1 MEKENILSELRKNI
15 QEDKFIKIVFS
26 DRQNGEFNKIIIKS
40 LSLKNGKNIQI
51 ESFKDNK
58 AFHKNIELDHFQEI
72 EDILKGYMENFKQ
85 ILLQI
90 ENLDISFIK
99 KKESFTK
106 KINKNNLIKNY
117 IEHNKKKQYILNEG
131 DKIDFLIELGLM
143 STEGKILKSSY
154 NKFRQINKYLE
165 FIDDVIEELKSKKLI
180 DNHINVLDFGCG
192 KSYLTFALYY
202 YLKHYRKDL
211 SFSIVGLDLKKDV
224 IEFCNK
230 LAQKLNY
237 ENLEFLNGN
246 IKDYDRAK
254 EVDLVFS
261 LHACNNATDYSLEK
275 ALSLNAKAILAVPC
289 CHHEF
294 FEKIQK
300 NKNSEFYNTLKI
312 MVDNGVVLDKFA
324 TLATDSFRSS
334 EFYNTLKI
342 MVDNGVVLDKFAT
355 LATDSFRSLALEL
368 CGYKTKMIEF
378 IDMEHTPKNIL
389 IKAIKSKPSN
399 LKEKLKEYN
408 KLKEFLGI
416 QPLLE
421 ELTKK
426 YFLIDTNTE
435 IPYN

>member
-1 MEKENILSELRKNI
+1 MEKENILFELKKNI
-15 QEDKFIKIVFS
+15 QEDKLIKIVFS
-26 DRQNGEFNKIIIKS
+26 DRKSGDFNKVIIKPII
-40 LSLKNGKNIQI
+40 LKSARNIQI

-58 AFHKNIELDHFQEI
+58 AFHKNIDLNNLQEL
-72 EDILKGYMENFKQ
+72 EDNLKEYIDNFKQ

-90 ENLDISFIK
+90 EGSDISFIR
-99 KKESFTK
+99 KKENFSRK
-106 KINKNNLIKNY
+106 EKESNLIKTSN
-117 IEHNKKKQYILNEG
+117 EHNKKKQYILNEG

-143 STEGKILKSSY
+143 SVEGKILKSSF
-154 NKFRQINKYLE
+154 NKFKQINKYLE
-165 FIDDVIEELKSKKLI
+165 FIDDVIEELKAKKLI
-180 DNHINVLDFGCG
+180 TNHINVLDFGCG

-202 YLKHYRKDL
+202 YLKNYRKDL
-211 SFSIVGLDLKKDV
+211 TFSIVGLDLKKDV

-230 LAQKLNY
+230 LAKKLNY

-246 IKDYDRAK
+246 IKDYDKSK

-275 ALSLNAKAILAVPC
+275 ALSLDAKAILAVPC

-300 NKNSEFYNTLKI
+300 NKNSEFYDTLKI
-312 MVDNGVVLDKFA
+312 MA
-324 TLATDSFRSS
+324 
-334 EFYNTLKI
+334 
-342 MVDNGVVLDKFAT
+342 DNGVVLDKFAT
-355 LATDSFRSLALEL
+355 LATDSFRSLSLEL

-389 IKAIKSKPSN
+389 IKAIKSKSSN
-399 LKEKLKEYN
+399 LKEKLTEYN

-416 QPLLE
+416 KPLLE
-421 ELTKK
+421 DLIKK
-426 YFLIDTNTE
+426 YFSIDTNTE

>member
-1 MEKENILSELRKNI
+1 MEKENILFELIKNI
-15 QEDKFIKIVFS
+15 QEDKLIKVVFS
-26 DRQNGEFNKIIIKS
+26 DRKSGDFNKVIIKPII
-40 LSLKNGKNIQI
+40 LKSTRSIQI

-58 AFHKNIELDHFQEI
+58 AFHKNIDLNNLQEL
-72 EDILKGYMENFKQ
+72 EDSLKEYIDNFKQ

-90 ENLDISFIK
+90 EGSDISFIR
-99 KKESFTK
+99 KKESFSRK
-106 KINKNNLIKNY
+106 EKESNLIKTSN
-117 IEHNKKKQYILNEG
+117 EHNKKKQYILNEG

-143 STEGKILKSSY
+143 SVEGKILKSSF
-154 NKFRQINKYLE
+154 NKFKQINKYLE
-165 FIDDVIEELKSKKLI
+165 FIDDVIEELKAKKLI
-180 DNHINVLDFGCG
+180 TNHINVLDFGCG

-202 YLKHYRKDL
+202 YLKNYRKDL
-211 SFSIVGLDLKKDV
+211 TFSIVGLDLKKDV

-230 LAQKLNY
+230 LAKKLNY

-246 IKDYDRAK
+246 IKDYNKSK

-275 ALSLNAKAILAVPC
+275 ALSLDAKAILAVPC

-312 MVDNGVVLDKFA
+312 MA
-324 TLATDSFRSS
+324 
-334 EFYNTLKI
+334 
-342 MVDNGVVLDKFAT
+342 DNGVVLDKFAT
-355 LATDSFRSLALEL
+355 LATDSFRSLSLEL

-389 IKAIKSKPSN
+389 IKAIKSKSSN
-399 LKEKLKEYN
+399 LKEKLVEYN

-416 QPLLE
+416 KPLLE
-421 ELTKK
+421 DLIKK
-426 YFLIDTNTE
+426 YFSIDTNTE

>member
-1 MEKENILSELRKNI
+1 MEKENVLFELIKNI
-15 QEDKFIKIVFS
+15 QEDKLIKIVFS
-26 DRQNGEFNKIIIKS
+26 DRKSGDFNKVIIKPII
-40 LSLKNGKNIQI
+40 LKSTKNIQI

-58 AFHKNIELDHFQEI
+58 AFHKNIDLNNLQELENN
-72 EDILKGYMENFKQ
+72 LKEYIDNFKQ

-90 ENLDISFIK
+90 EGSDISFIR
-99 KKESFTK
+99 KKENFSRK
-106 KINKNNLIKNY
+106 EKESNLIKTSN
-117 IEHNKKKQYILNEG
+117 EHNKKKQYILNEG

-143 STEGKILKSSY
+143 SVEGKILKSSF
-154 NKFRQINKYLE
+154 NKFKQINKYLE
-165 FIDDVIEELKSKKLI
+165 FIDDVIEELKAKKLI
-180 DNHINVLDFGCG
+180 TNHINVLDFGCG

-202 YLKHYRKDL
+202 YLKNYRKDL
-211 SFSIVGLDLKKDV
+211 TFSIVGLDLKKDV

-230 LAQKLNY
+230 LAKKLNY

-246 IKDYDRAK
+246 IKDYDKSK

-275 ALSLNAKAILAVPC
+275 ALSLDAKAILAVPC

-312 MVDNGVVLDKFA
+312 MA
-324 TLATDSFRSS
+324 
-334 EFYNTLKI
+334 
-342 MVDNGVVLDKFAT
+342 DNGVVLDKFAT
-355 LATDSFRSLALEL
+355 LATDSFRSLSLEL

-389 IKAIKSKPSN
+389 IKAIKSKSSN
-399 LKEKLKEYN
+399 LKEKLTEYN

-416 QPLLE
+416 KPLLE
-421 ELTKK
+421 DLIKK

>member
-1 MEKENILSELRKNI
+1 MEKENILFELIKNI
-15 QEDKFIKIVFS
+15 QEDKLIKIVFS
-26 DRQNGEFNKIIIKS
+26 DRQSGDFNKVIIKPII
-40 LSLKNGKNIQI
+40 LKSAKNIQI

-58 AFHKNIELDHFQEI
+58 AFHKNIDLNNLQEL
-72 EDILKGYMENFKQ
+72 EDNLKEYIDNFKQ

-90 ENLDISFIK
+90 EGSDISFIR
-99 KKESFTK
+99 KKENFSRK
-106 KINKNNLIKNY
+106 EKESNLIKTSN
-117 IEHNKKKQYILNEG
+117 EHNKKKQYILNEG

-143 STEGKILKSSY
+143 SVEGKILKSSF
-154 NKFRQINKYLE
+154 NKFKQINKYLE
-165 FIDDVIEELKSKKLI
+165 FIDDVIEELKAKKLI
-180 DNHINVLDFGCG
+180 TNHINVLDFGCG

-202 YLKHYRKDL
+202 YLKNYRKDL
-211 SFSIVGLDLKKDV
+211 TFSIVGLDLKKDV

-230 LAQKLNY
+230 LAKKLNY

-246 IKDYDRAK
+246 IKDYDKSK
-254 EVDLVFS
+254 EVDLVSS

-275 ALSLNAKAILAVPC
+275 ALSLDAKAILAVPC

-312 MVDNGVVLDKFA
+312 MADNGVVLDKFA
-324 TLATDSFRSS
+324 TLT
-334 EFYNTLKI
+334 
-342 MVDNGVVLDKFAT
+342 
-355 LATDSFRSLALEL
+355 TDSFRSLSLEL

-389 IKAIKSKPSN
+389 IKAIKSKSSN
-399 LKEKLKEYN
+399 LKEKLVEYN

-416 QPLLE
+416 KPLLE
-421 ELTKK
+421 DLIKK

>member
-1 MEKENILSELRKNI
+1 MEKENILFELIKNI
-15 QEDKFIKIVFS
+15 QEDKLIKIVFS
-26 DRQNGEFNKIIIKS
+26 DRKSGDFNKVIIKPII
-40 LSLKNGKNIQI
+40 LKSARNIQI

-58 AFHKNIELDHFQEI
+58 AFHKNIDLNNLQEL
-72 EDILKGYMENFKQ
+72 EDNLKEYIDNFKQ

-90 ENLDISFIK
+90 EDSDISFIR
-99 KKESFTK
+99 KKENFSRK
-106 KINKNNLIKNY
+106 EKESNLIKTSN
-117 IEHNKKKQYILNEG
+117 EHNKKKQYILNEG

-143 STEGKILKSSY
+143 SVEGKILKSSF
-154 NKFRQINKYLE
+154 NKFKQINKYLE
-165 FIDDVIEELKSKKLI
+165 FIDDVIEELKAKKLI
-180 DNHINVLDFGCG
+180 TNHINVLDFGCG

-202 YLKHYRKDL
+202 YLKNYRKDL
-211 SFSIVGLDLKKDV
+211 TFSIVGLDLKKDV

-230 LAQKLNY
+230 LAKKLNY

-246 IKDYDRAK
+246 IKDYNKSK

-275 ALSLNAKAILAVPC
+275 ALSLDAKAILAVPC

-312 MVDNGVVLDKFA
+312 MA
-324 TLATDSFRSS
+324 
-334 EFYNTLKI
+334 
-342 MVDNGVVLDKFAT
+342 DNGVVLDKFAT
-355 LATDSFRSLALEL
+355 LATDSFRSLSLEL

-389 IKAIKSKPSN
+389 IKAIKSKSSN
-399 LKEKLKEYN
+399 LKEKLTEYN

-416 QPLLE
+416 KPLLE
-421 ELTKK
+421 DLIKK
-426 YFLIDTNTE
+426 YFSIDTNTE

>member
-1 MEKENILSELRKNI
+1 MEKENVLFELKKNI
-15 QEDKFIKIVFS
+15 QEDKLIKIVFS
-26 DRQNGEFNKIIIKS
+26 DRQSGDFNKVIIKPII
-40 LSLKNGKNIQI
+40 LKSTKNIQI

-58 AFHKNIELDHFQEI
+58 AFHKNIDLNNLQEL
-72 EDILKGYMENFKQ
+72 EDNLKEYIDNFKQ

-90 ENLDISFIK
+90 EGLDISFIR
-99 KKESFTK
+99 KKENFSRK
-106 KINKNNLIKNY
+106 EKESNLIKTSN
-117 IEHNKKKQYILNEG
+117 EHNKKKQYILNEG

-143 STEGKILKSSY
+143 SVKGKILKSSF
-154 NKFRQINKYLE
+154 NKFKQINKYLE
-165 FIDDVIEELKSKKLI
+165 FIDDVIEELKAKKLI
-180 DNHINVLDFGCG
+180 TNHINVLDFGCG

-202 YLKHYRKDL
+202 YLKNYRKDL
-211 SFSIVGLDLKKDV
+211 TFSIVGLDLKKDV

-230 LAQKLNY
+230 LAKKLNY

-246 IKDYDRAK
+246 IKDYDKSK

-275 ALSLNAKAILAVPC
+275 ALSLDAKAILAVPC

-312 MVDNGVVLDKFA
+312 MA
-324 TLATDSFRSS
+324 
-334 EFYNTLKI
+334 
-342 MVDNGVVLDKFAT
+342 DNGVVLDKFAT
-355 LATDSFRSLALEL
+355 LATDSFRSLSLEL

-389 IKAIKSKPSN
+389 IKAIKSKSSN
-399 LKEKLKEYN
+399 LKEKLTEYN

-416 QPLLE
+416 KPLLE
-421 ELTKK
+421 DLIKK
-426 YFLIDTNTE
+426 YFSIDTNTE

>member
-1 MEKENILSELRKNI
+1 MEKENILFELIENI
-15 QEDKFIKIVFS
+15 KDDKFIKIVFS
-26 DRQNGEFNKIIIKS
+26 DKQNGDFNKIIIKP
-40 LSLKNGKNIQI
+40 LFLKSEKNIQI
-51 ESFKDNK
+51 ESFKENK
-58 AFHKNIELDHFQEI
+58 AFHKNIGLNNIQEI
-72 EDILKGYMENFKQ
+72 EAILKEYIENFKQ

-99 KKESFTK
+99 KKETFVK
-106 KINKNNLIKNY
+106 RENKNNLIKNSN
-117 IEHNKKKQYILNEG
+117 EHNKKKQYILNEG

-143 STEGKILKSSY
+143 SVEGKILKSSY
-154 NKFRQINKYLE
+154 NKFKQINKYLE
-165 FIDDVIEELKSKKLI
+165 FIDDTIEELKTKKLI
-180 DNHINVLDFGCG
+180 DKHINILDFGCG

-202 YLKHYRKDL
+202 YLK
-211 SFSIVGLDLKKDV
+211 KDV
-224 IEFCNK
+224 IVFCNK

-237 ENLEFLNGN
+237 NNLKFLNGN

-300 NKNSEFYNTLKI
+300 NKNSNFYNTLKI
-312 MVDNGVVLDKFA
+312 MA
-324 TLATDSFRSS
+324 
-334 EFYNTLKI
+334 
-342 MVDNGVVLDKFAT
+342 DNGVVLDKFAT
-355 LATDSFRSLALEL
+355 LATDSFRSLTLEL

-378 IDMEHTPKNIL
+378 IDTEHTPKNIL
-389 IKAIKSKPSN
+389 IKAIKSKSSN

-408 KLKEFLGI
+408 RLKEFLGI

-421 ELTKK
+421 DLTKK

>member
-1 MEKENILSELRKNI
+1 MEKENILFELKKNI
-15 QEDKFIKIVFS
+15 QEDKLIKIVFS
-26 DRQNGEFNKIIIKS
+26 DRKSGDFNKVIIKPII
-40 LSLKNGKNIQI
+40 LKSAKNIQI
-51 ESFKDNK
+51 ESFRDNK
-58 AFHKNIELDHFQEI
+58 AFHKNIDLNNLQELEYN
-72 EDILKGYMENFKQ
+72 LKEYIDNFKQ

-90 ENLDISFIK
+90 EGSDISFIR
-99 KKESFTK
+99 KKENFSRKEK
-106 KINKNNLIKNY
+106 KSNLIKTSN
-117 IEHNKKKQYILNEG
+117 EHNKKKQYILNEG

-143 STEGKILKSSY
+143 SIEGKILKSSY
-154 NKFRQINKYLE
+154 NKFKQINKYLE
-165 FIDDVIEELKSKKLI
+165 FIDDVIEELKAKKLI
-180 DNHINVLDFGCG
+180 TNHINVLDFGCG

-202 YLKHYRKDL
+202 YLKNYRKDL
-211 SFSIVGLDLKKDV
+211 TFSIVGLDLKKDV

-230 LAQKLNY
+230 LAKKLNY

-246 IKDYDRAK
+246 IKDYDKSK

-275 ALSLNAKAILAVPC
+275 ALSLDAKAILAVPC

-312 MVDNGVVLDKFA
+312 MA
-324 TLATDSFRSS
+324 
-334 EFYNTLKI
+334 
-342 MVDNGVVLDKFAT
+342 DNGVVLDKFAT
-355 LATDSFRSLALEL
+355 LATDSFRSLSLEL

-389 IKAIKSKPSN
+389 IRAIKSKSSN
-399 LKEKLKEYN
+399 LKEKLVEYN

-416 QPLLE
+416 KPLLE
-421 ELTKK
+421 DLIKK
-426 YFLIDTNTE
+426 YFSIDTNTE

>member
-1 MEKENILSELRKNI
+1 MEKENVLFELKKNI
-15 QEDKFIKIVFS
+15 QEDKLIKIVFS
-26 DRQNGEFNKIIIKS
+26 DRQSGDFNKVIIKPII
-40 LSLKNGKNIQI
+40 LKSTKNIQI

-58 AFHKNIELDHFQEI
+58 AFHKNIDLNNLQEL
-72 EDILKGYMENFKQ
+72 EDNLKEYIDNFKQ

-90 ENLDISFIK
+90 EGSDISFIR
-99 KKESFTK
+99 KKENFSRK
-106 KINKNNLIKNY
+106 EKDSNLIKTSN
-117 IEHNKKKQYILNEG
+117 EHNKKKQYILNEG

-143 STEGKILKSSY
+143 SVEGKILKSSF
-154 NKFRQINKYLE
+154 NKFKQINKYLE
-165 FIDDVIEELKSKKLI
+165 FIDDVIEELKVKKLI
-180 DNHINVLDFGCG
+180 TNHINVLDFGCG

-202 YLKHYRKDL
+202 YLKNYRKDL
-211 SFSIVGLDLKKDV
+211 TFSIVGLDLKKDV

-230 LAQKLNY
+230 LAKKLNY

-246 IKDYDRAK
+246 IKDYDKSK

-275 ALSLNAKAILAVPC
+275 ALSLDAKAILAVPC

-312 MVDNGVVLDKFA
+312 MA
-324 TLATDSFRSS
+324 
-334 EFYNTLKI
+334 
-342 MVDNGVVLDKFAT
+342 DNGVVLDKFAT
-355 LATDSFRSLALEL
+355 LATDSFRSLSLEL

-389 IKAIKSKPSN
+389 IKAIKSKSSN
-399 LKEKLKEYN
+399 LKEKLVEYN

-416 QPLLE
+416 KPLLE
-421 ELTKK
+421 DLIKK

>member
-1 MEKENILSELRKNI
+1 MKKEDILSELIENI
-15 QEDKFIKIVFS
+15 KDNKLIKIVFS
-26 DRQNGEFNKIIIKS
+26 DRQDGDFNKIIMKS
-40 LSLKNGKNIQI
+40 LSLKSAKNIQI

-58 AFHKNIELDHFQEI
+58 AFHKNIELNNFQEI
-72 EDILKGYMENFKQ
+72 ENILKEYIENFKQ

-90 ENLDISFIK
+90 ESLDISFMK
-99 KKESFTK
+99 KKENFIK
-106 KINKNNLIKNY
+106 KENKNNLIKNSN
-117 IEHNKKKQYILNEG
+117 EHNKKKKYILNEG
-131 DKIDFLIELGLM
+131 EKIDFLIELDLM
-143 STEGKILKSSY
+143 SVEGKILKSSY
-154 NKFRQINKYLE
+154 NKFKQINKYLE
-165 FIDDVIEELKSKKLI
+165 FIDDVIVELKTKKLI
-180 DNHINVLDFGCG
+180 DNHINILDFGCG

-230 LAQKLNY
+230 LAQKLDY
-237 ENLEFLNGN
+237 KNLEFLNGN
-246 IKDYDRAK
+246 IKNYDRTK
-254 EVDLVFS
+254 KVDLVFS

-300 NKNSEFYNTLKI
+300 NKNSRFYNTLKI
-312 MVDNGVVLDKFA
+312 MADNGIVLDKFA
-324 TLATDSFRSS
+324 S
-334 EFYNTLKI
+334 
-342 MVDNGVVLDKFAT
+342 
-355 LATDSFRSLALEL
+355 LATDSFRSLTLEL
-368 CGYKTKMIEF
+368 CGYKTRMIEF

-389 IKAIKSKPSN
+389 IKAIKSKSSN

-408 KLKEFLGI
+408 RLKKFLGI

-421 ELTKK
+421 ELTRK

>member
-1 MEKENILSELRKNI
+1 MEKENVLFELKKNI
-15 QEDKFIKIVFS
+15 QEDKLIKIVFS
-26 DRQNGEFNKIIIKS
+26 DRKSGDFNKVIIKPII
-40 LSLKNGKNIQI
+40 LKSTKNIQI

-58 AFHKNIELDHFQEI
+58 AFHKNIDLNNLQELEN
-72 EDILKGYMENFKQ
+72 ILKEYIENFKQ

-90 ENLDISFIK
+90 EGADISFIR
-99 KKESFTK
+99 KKESFSRK
-106 KINKNNLIKNY
+106 EKESNLIKTSN
-117 IEHNKKKQYILNEG
+117 EHNKKKQYILNEG

-143 STEGKILKSSY
+143 SVEGKILKSSF
-154 NKFRQINKYLE
+154 NKFKQINKYLE
-165 FIDDVIEELKSKKLI
+165 FIDDVIEELKAKKLI
-180 DNHINVLDFGCG
+180 TNHINVLDFGCG

-202 YLKHYRKDL
+202 YLKNYRKDL
-211 SFSIVGLDLKKDV
+211 TFSIVGLDLKKDV

-230 LAQKLNY
+230 LAKKLNY

-246 IKDYDRAK
+246 IKDYDKSK

-275 ALSLNAKAILAVPC
+275 ALSLDAKAILAVPC

-300 NKNSEFYNTLKI
+300 NKNSEFHNTLKI
-312 MVDNGVVLDKFA
+312 MA
-324 TLATDSFRSS
+324 
-334 EFYNTLKI
+334 
-342 MVDNGVVLDKFAT
+342 DNGVVLDKFAT
-355 LATDSFRSLALEL
+355 LATDSFRSLSLEL
-368 CGYKTKMIEF
+368 CGYKTRMIEF

-389 IKAIKSKPSN
+389 IKAIKSKSSD
-399 LKEKLKEYN
+399 LKEKLVEYN

-416 QPLLE
+416 KPLLE
-421 ELTKK
+421 DLIKK

>member
-1 MEKENILSELRKNI
+1 MEKENILFELIKNI
-15 QEDKFIKIVFS
+15 QEDKLIKIVFS
-26 DRQNGEFNKIIIKS
+26 DRQSGDFNKVIIKPII
-40 LSLKNGKNIQI
+40 LKSTKNIQI

-58 AFHKNIELDHFQEI
+58 AFHKNIDLNNLQEL
-72 EDILKGYMENFKQ
+72 EDSLKEYIDNFKQ

-90 ENLDISFIK
+90 EGSDISFIR
-99 KKESFTK
+99 KKENFSRK
-106 KINKNNLIKNY
+106 EKESNLIKTSN
-117 IEHNKKKQYILNEG
+117 EHNKKKQYILNEG

-143 STEGKILKSSY
+143 SVEGKILKSSF
-154 NKFRQINKYLE
+154 NKFKQINKYLE
-165 FIDDVIEELKSKKLI
+165 FIDDVIEELKAKKLI
-180 DNHINVLDFGCG
+180 TNHINVLDFGCG

-202 YLKHYRKDL
+202 YLKNYRKDL
-211 SFSIVGLDLKKDV
+211 TFSIVGLDLKKDV

-230 LAQKLNY
+230 LAKKLNY

-246 IKDYDRAK
+246 IKDYDKSK

-275 ALSLNAKAILAVPC
+275 ALSLDAKAILAVPC

-312 MVDNGVVLDKFA
+312 MADNGV
-324 TLATDSFRSS
+324 
-334 EFYNTLKI
+334 I
-342 MVDNGVVLDKFAT
+342 LDKFAT
-355 LATDSFRSLALEL
+355 LATDSFRSLSLEL

-389 IKAIKSKPSN
+389 IKAIKSKSSN
-399 LKEKLKEYN
+399 LKEKLVEYN

-416 QPLLE
+416 KPLLE
-421 ELTKK
+421 DLIKK

>member
-1 MEKENILSELRKNI
+1 MEKDNILSELIENIKKN
-15 QEDKFIKIVFS
+15 KFIKIVFS
-26 DRQNGEFNKIIIKS
+26 DKQNGDFNKIIIKP
-40 LSLKNGKNIQI
+40 LLLKSGKNIQI
-51 ESFKDNK
+51 ESFKENK
-58 AFHKNIELDHFQEI
+58 AFHKNIELNNIQEI
-72 EDILKGYMENFKQ
+72 ENILKEY
-85 ILLQI
+85 I
-90 ENLDISFIK
+90 ENFIK
-99 KKESFTK
+99 KEK
-106 KINKNNLIKNY
+106 KNNLIKNSN
-117 IEHNKKKQYILNEG
+117 EHNKKKQYILNEG

-143 STEGKILKSSY
+143 SVECKILKSSY

-165 FIDDVIEELKSKKLI
+165 FIDDVIEELKDKKLI
-180 DNHINVLDFGCG
+180 NNHINVLDFGCG

-202 YLKHYRKDL
+202 YLKNYRKDL
-211 SFSIVGLDLKKDV
+211 TFSIVGLDLKKDV

-237 ENLEFLNGN
+237 NNLEFLNGN
-246 IKDYDRAK
+246 IKDYDKAK
-254 EVDLVFS
+254 KIDLVFS

-300 NKNSEFYNTLKI
+300 NKNSNFYNTLKV
-312 MVDNGVVLDKFA
+312 MADNGV
-324 TLATDSFRSS
+324 
-334 EFYNTLKI
+334 I
-342 MVDNGVVLDKFAT
+342 LDKFAT
-355 LATDSFRSLALEL
+355 LATDSFRSLTLEL

-378 IDMEHTPKNIL
+378 IDTEHTPKNIL
-389 IKAIKSKPSN
+389 IKAIKSKSSN

-408 KLKEFLGI
+408 RLKEFLGI

-421 ELTKK
+421 DLTKK

>member
-1 MEKENILSELRKNI
+1 MEKENVLFELKKNI
-15 QEDKFIKIVFS
+15 QEDKLIKIVFS
-26 DRQNGEFNKIIIKS
+26 DRQSGDFNKVIIKPII
-40 LSLKNGKNIQI
+40 LKSTKNIQI

-58 AFHKNIELDHFQEI
+58 AFHKNIDLNNLQELENN
-72 EDILKGYMENFKQ
+72 LKEYIDNFKQ

-90 ENLDISFIK
+90 EGSDISFIR
-99 KKESFTK
+99 KKENFSRK
-106 KINKNNLIKNY
+106 EKESNLIKTSN
-117 IEHNKKKQYILNEG
+117 EHNKKKQYILNEG

-143 STEGKILKSSY
+143 SVEGKILKSSF
-154 NKFRQINKYLE
+154 NKFKQINKYLE
-165 FIDDVIEELKSKKLI
+165 FIDDVIEELKVKKLI
-180 DNHINVLDFGCG
+180 TNHINVLDFGCG

-202 YLKHYRKDL
+202 YLKNYRKDL
-211 SFSIVGLDLKKDV
+211 TFSIVGLDLKKDV

-230 LAQKLNY
+230 LAKKLNY

-246 IKDYDRAK
+246 IKDYDKSK

-275 ALSLNAKAILAVPC
+275 ALSLDAKAILAVPC

-312 MVDNGVVLDKFA
+312 MA
-324 TLATDSFRSS
+324 
-334 EFYNTLKI
+334 
-342 MVDNGVVLDKFAT
+342 DNGVVLDKFAT
-355 LATDSFRSLALEL
+355 LATDSFRSLSLEL

-389 IKAIKSKPSN
+389 IKAIKSKSSN
-399 LKEKLKEYN
+399 LKEKLTEYN

-416 QPLLE
+416 KPLLE
-421 ELTKK
+421 DLIKK
-426 YFLIDTNTE
+426 YFSIDTNTE

>member
-1 MEKENILSELRKNI
+1 MEKENVLFELKKNI
-15 QEDKFIKIVFS
+15 QEDKLIKIVFS
-26 DRQNGEFNKIIIKS
+26 DRKSRDFNKVIIKPII
-40 LSLKNGKNIQI
+40 LKSAKNIQI

-58 AFHKNIELDHFQEI
+58 AFHKNIDLNNLQEL
-72 EDILKGYMENFKQ
+72 EDNLKEYIDNFKQ

-90 ENLDISFIK
+90 EGSDISFIR
-99 KKESFTK
+99 KKENFSRK
-106 KINKNNLIKNY
+106 EKDSNLIKTSND
-117 IEHNKKKQYILNEG
+117 HNKKKQYILNEG

-143 STEGKILKSSY
+143 SVEGKILKSSF
-154 NKFRQINKYLE
+154 NKFKQINKYLE
-165 FIDDVIEELKSKKLI
+165 FIDDVIEELKAKKLI
-180 DNHINVLDFGCG
+180 TNHINVLDFGCG

-202 YLKHYRKDL
+202 YLKNYRKDL
-211 SFSIVGLDLKKDV
+211 TFSIVGLDLKKDV

-230 LAQKLNY
+230 LAKKLNY

-246 IKDYDRAK
+246 IKDYDKSK

-275 ALSLNAKAILAVPC
+275 ALSLDAKAILAVPC

-312 MVDNGVVLDKFA
+312 MA
-324 TLATDSFRSS
+324 
-334 EFYNTLKI
+334 
-342 MVDNGVVLDKFAT
+342 DNGVVLDKFAT
-355 LATDSFRSLALEL
+355 LATDSFRSLSLEL

-389 IKAIKSKPSN
+389 IKAIKSKSSN
-399 LKEKLKEYN
+399 LKEKLTEYN

-416 QPLLE
+416 KPLLE
-421 ELTKK
+421 DLIKK
-426 YFLIDTNTE
+426 YFSIDTNTE

>member
-1 MEKENILSELRKNI
+1 MEKENVLFELKKNI
-15 QEDKFIKIVFS
+15 QEDKLIKIVFS
-26 DRQNGEFNKIIIKS
+26 DRQSEDFNKVIIKPII
-40 LSLKNGKNIQI
+40 LKSTRNIQI

-58 AFHKNIELDHFQEI
+58 AFHKNIDLNNLQEL
-72 EDILKGYMENFKQ
+72 EDGLKEYIDNFKQ

-90 ENLDISFIK
+90 EGSDISFIR
-99 KKESFTK
+99 KKENFSRK
-106 KINKNNLIKNY
+106 EKESNLIKTSN
-117 IEHNKKKQYILNEG
+117 EHNKKKQYILNEG

-143 STEGKILKSSY
+143 SVEGKILKSSY
-154 NKFRQINKYLE
+154 NKFKQINKYLE
-165 FIDDVIEELKSKKLI
+165 FIDDVIEELKAKKLI
-180 DNHINVLDFGCG
+180 TNHINVLDFGCG

-202 YLKHYRKDL
+202 YLKNYRKDL
-211 SFSIVGLDLKKDV
+211 TFSIVGLDLKKDV

-230 LAQKLNY
+230 LAKKLNY

-246 IKDYDRAK
+246 IKDYDKSK

-275 ALSLNAKAILAVPC
+275 ALSLDAKAILAVPC

-312 MVDNGVVLDKFA
+312 MA
-324 TLATDSFRSS
+324 
-334 EFYNTLKI
+334 
-342 MVDNGVVLDKFAT
+342 DNGVVLDKFAT
-355 LATDSFRSLALEL
+355 LATDSFRSLSLEL

-389 IKAIKSKPSN
+389 IKAIKSKSSN
-399 LKEKLKEYN
+399 LKEKLVEYN

-416 QPLLE
+416 KPLLE
-421 ELTKK
+421 DLIKK

>member
-1 MEKENILSELRKNI
+1 MEKENVLFELIKNI
-15 QEDKFIKIVFS
+15 QDDKLIKIVFS
-26 DRQNGEFNKIIIKS
+26 DRKSGDFNKVIIKPII
-40 LSLKNGKNIQI
+40 LKSAKNIQI

-58 AFHKNIELDHFQEI
+58 AFHKNIDLNNLQEL
-72 EDILKGYMENFKQ
+72 EDNLKEYIDNFKQ

-90 ENLDISFIK
+90 EGSDISFIR
-99 KKESFTK
+99 KKENFSRK
-106 KINKNNLIKNY
+106 EKESNLIKTSN
-117 IEHNKKKQYILNEG
+117 EHNKKKQYILNEG
-131 DKIDFLIELGLM
+131 DKIDFLIELGLI
-143 STEGKILKSSY
+143 SVEGKILKSSF
-154 NKFRQINKYLE
+154 NKFKQINKYLE
-165 FIDDVIEELKSKKLI
+165 FIDDVIEELKAKKLI
-180 DNHINVLDFGCG
+180 TNHINVLDFGCG

-202 YLKHYRKDL
+202 YLKNYRKDL
-211 SFSIVGLDLKKDV
+211 TFSIVGLDLKKDV

-230 LAQKLNY
+230 LAKKLNY

-246 IKDYDRAK
+246 IKDYDKSK

-275 ALSLNAKAILAVPC
+275 ALSLDAKAILAVPC

-312 MVDNGVVLDKFA
+312 MA
-324 TLATDSFRSS
+324 
-334 EFYNTLKI
+334 
-342 MVDNGVVLDKFAT
+342 DNGVVLDKFAT
-355 LATDSFRSLALEL
+355 LATDSFRSLSLEL

-389 IKAIKSKPSN
+389 IKAIKSKSSN
-399 LKEKLKEYN
+399 LKEKLTEYN

-416 QPLLE
+416 KPLLE
-421 ELTKK
+421 DLIKK
-426 YFLIDTNTE
+426 YFSIDTNTE

>member
-58 AFHKNIELDHFQEI
+58 AFHKNIELDNFQEI

-99 KKESFTK
+99 KKENFVK
-106 KINKNNLIKNY
+106 KENKNNLIKNY

-202 YLKHYRKDL
+202 YLKNYRKDL

-230 LAQKLNY
+230 LAQKLDY
-237 ENLEFLNGN
+237 KSLEFLNGN

-300 NKNSEFYNTLKI
+300 NKNSKNVFSGITTREELKI
-312 MVDNGVVLDKFA
+312 FYYENLTYDRNDDKKRESIVKKYTKADFQEMFRILFA
-324 TLATDSFRSS
+324 TETNETKDKIFSDIQYFYDSLERS
-334 EFYNTLKI
+334 KRI
-342 MVDNGVVLDKFAT
+342 
-355 LATDSFRSLALEL
+355 
-368 CGYKTKMIEF
+368 
-378 IDMEHTPKNIL
+378 
-389 IKAIKSKPSN
+389 
-399 LKEKLKEYN
+399 
-408 KLKEFLGI
+408 
-416 QPLLE
+416 
-421 ELTKK
+421 
-426 YFLIDTNTE
+426 
-435 IPYN
+435 

>member
-1 MEKENILSELRKNI
+1 MEKENVLFELKKNI
-15 QEDKFIKIVFS
+15 QEDKLIKIVFS
-26 DRQNGEFNKIIIKS
+26 DRQSGDFNKVIIKPII
-40 LSLKNGKNIQI
+40 LKSTKNIQI

-58 AFHKNIELDHFQEI
+58 TFHKNIDLNNLQEL
-72 EDILKGYMENFKQ
+72 EDNLKEYIDNFKQ

-90 ENLDISFIK
+90 EGLDISFIR
-99 KKESFTK
+99 KKENFSRK
-106 KINKNNLIKNY
+106 EKESNLIKTSN
-117 IEHNKKKQYILNEG
+117 EHNKKKQYILNEG
-131 DKIDFLIELGLM
+131 NKIDFLIELGLM
-143 STEGKILKSSY
+143 SVEGKILKSSF
-154 NKFRQINKYLE
+154 NKFKQINKYLE
-165 FIDDVIEELKSKKLI
+165 FIDDVIEELKAKKLI
-180 DNHINVLDFGCG
+180 TNHINVLDFGCG

-202 YLKHYRKDL
+202 YLKNYRKDL
-211 SFSIVGLDLKKDV
+211 TFSIVGLDLKKDV

-230 LAQKLNY
+230 LAKKLNY

-246 IKDYDRAK
+246 IKDYDKSK

-275 ALSLNAKAILAVPC
+275 ALSLDAKAILAVPC

-312 MVDNGVVLDKFA
+312 MADNGV
-324 TLATDSFRSS
+324 
-334 EFYNTLKI
+334 I
-342 MVDNGVVLDKFAT
+342 LDKFAT
-355 LATDSFRSLALEL
+355 LATDSFRSLSLEL

-389 IKAIKSKPSN
+389 IKAIKSKSSN
-399 LKEKLKEYN
+399 LKEKLVEYN

-416 QPLLE
+416 KPLLE
-421 ELTKK
+421 DLIKK

>member
-1 MEKENILSELRKNI
+1 MEKENILFELKKNI
-15 QEDKFIKIVFS
+15 QEDKLIKIVFS
-26 DRQNGEFNKIIIKS
+26 DRQSGDFNKVIIKPII
-40 LSLKNGKNIQI
+40 LKSTKNIQI

-58 AFHKNIELDHFQEI
+58 AFHKNIDLNNLQELEN
-72 EDILKGYMENFKQ
+72 ILKEYIENFKQ

-90 ENLDISFIK
+90 EGADISFIR
-99 KKESFTK
+99 KKENFSRK
-106 KINKNNLIKNY
+106 EKESNLIKTSN
-117 IEHNKKKQYILNEG
+117 EHNKKKQYILNEG

-143 STEGKILKSSY
+143 SVEGKILKSSF
-154 NKFRQINKYLE
+154 NKFKQINKYLE
-165 FIDDVIEELKSKKLI
+165 FIDDVIEELKAKKLI
-180 DNHINVLDFGCG
+180 TNHINVLDFGCG

-202 YLKHYRKDL
+202 YLKNYRKDL
-211 SFSIVGLDLKKDV
+211 TFSIVGLDLKKDV

-230 LAQKLNY
+230 LAKKLNY

-246 IKDYDRAK
+246 IKDYDKSK

-275 ALSLNAKAILAVPC
+275 ALSLDAKAILAVPC

-300 NKNSEFYNTLKI
+300 NKNSEFHNTLKI
-312 MVDNGVVLDKFA
+312 MA
-324 TLATDSFRSS
+324 
-334 EFYNTLKI
+334 
-342 MVDNGVVLDKFAT
+342 DNGVVLDKFAT
-355 LATDSFRSLALEL
+355 LATDSFRSLSLEL

-389 IKAIKSKPSN
+389 IKAIKSKSSN
-399 LKEKLKEYN
+399 LKEKLVEYN

-416 QPLLE
+416 NPLLE
-421 ELTKK
+421 DLIKK
-426 YFLIDTNTE
+426 YFFIDTNIE

>member
-1 MEKENILSELRKNI
+1 MEKENVLFELKKNI
-15 QEDKFIKIVFS
+15 QEDKLIKIVFS
-26 DRQNGEFNKIIIKS
+26 DRKSRDFNKVIIKPII
-40 LSLKNGKNIQI
+40 LKSAKNIQI

-58 AFHKNIELDHFQEI
+58 AFHKNIDLNNLQEL
-72 EDILKGYMENFKQ
+72 EDNLKEYIDNFKQ

-90 ENLDISFIK
+90 EGSDISFIR
-99 KKESFTK
+99 KKENFSRK
-106 KINKNNLIKNY
+106 EKESNLIKTSN
-117 IEHNKKKQYILNEG
+117 EHNKKKQYILNEG

-143 STEGKILKSSY
+143 SVEGKILKSSF
-154 NKFRQINKYLE
+154 NKFKQINKYLE
-165 FIDDVIEELKSKKLI
+165 FIDDVIEELKAKKLI
-180 DNHINVLDFGCG
+180 TNHINVLDFGCE

-202 YLKHYRKDL
+202 YLKNYREDL
-211 SFSIVGLDLKKDV
+211 TFSIVGLDLKKDV

-230 LAQKLNY
+230 LAKKLNY

-246 IKDYDRAK
+246 IKDYDKSK

-275 ALSLNAKAILAVPC
+275 ALSLDAKAILAVPC

-312 MVDNGVVLDKFA
+312 MA
-324 TLATDSFRSS
+324 
-334 EFYNTLKI
+334 
-342 MVDNGVVLDKFAT
+342 DNGVVLDKFAT
-355 LATDSFRSLALEL
+355 LATDSFRSLSLEL

-389 IKAIKSKPSN
+389 IKAIKSKSSN
-399 LKEKLKEYN
+399 LKEKLTEYN

-416 QPLLE
+416 KPLLE
-421 ELTKK
+421 DLIKK

>member
-1 MEKENILSELRKNI
+1 MEKENVLFELKKNI
-15 QEDKFIKIVFS
+15 QEDKLIKIVFS
-26 DRQNGEFNKIIIKS
+26 DRKSGDFNKVIIKPII
-40 LSLKNGKNIQI
+40 LKSAKNIQI

-58 AFHKNIELDHFQEI
+58 AFHKNIDLNNLQEL
-72 EDILKGYMENFKQ
+72 EDNLKEYIDNFKQ

-90 ENLDISFIK
+90 EGSDISFIR
-99 KKESFTK
+99 KKENFSRK
-106 KINKNNLIKNY
+106 EKESNLIKTSN
-117 IEHNKKKQYILNEG
+117 EHNKKKQYILNEG

-143 STEGKILKSSY
+143 SVEGKILKSSF
-154 NKFRQINKYLE
+154 NKFKQINKYLE
-165 FIDDVIEELKSKKLI
+165 FIDDVIEELKAKKLI
-180 DNHINVLDFGCG
+180 TNHINVLDFGCG

-202 YLKHYRKDL
+202 YLKNYRKDL
-211 SFSIVGLDLKKDV
+211 TFSIVGLDLKKDV

-230 LAQKLNY
+230 LAKKLNY

-246 IKDYDRAK
+246 IKDYDKSK

-275 ALSLNAKAILAVPC
+275 ALSLDAKAILAVPC

-312 MVDNGVVLDKFA
+312 MA
-324 TLATDSFRSS
+324 
-334 EFYNTLKI
+334 
-342 MVDNGVVLDKFAT
+342 DNGVVLDKFAT
-355 LATDSFRSLALEL
+355 LATDSFRSLSLEL
-368 CGYKTKMIEF
+368 CGYKTNMIEF

-389 IKAIKSKPSN
+389 IKAIKSKSSN
-399 LKEKLKEYN
+399 LKEKLTEYN

-416 QPLLE
+416 KPLLE
-421 ELTKK
+421 DLIKK
-426 YFLIDTNTE
+426 YFSIDTNTE

>member
-1 MEKENILSELRKNI
+1 MEKENVLFELKKNI
-15 QEDKFIKIVFS
+15 QEDKLIKIVFS
-26 DRQNGEFNKIIIKS
+26 DRKSGDFNKVIIKPII
-40 LSLKNGKNIQI
+40 LKSAKNIQI

-58 AFHKNIELDHFQEI
+58 AFHKNIDLNNLQEL
-72 EDILKGYMENFKQ
+72 EDNLKEYIDNFKQ

-90 ENLDISFIK
+90 ESSDISFIR
-99 KKESFTK
+99 KKESFSRK
-106 KINKNNLIKNY
+106 EKESNLIKTSN
-117 IEHNKKKQYILNEG
+117 EHNKKKQYILNEG

-143 STEGKILKSSY
+143 SVEGKILKSSY
-154 NKFRQINKYLE
+154 NKFKQINKYLE
-165 FIDDVIEELKSKKLI
+165 FIDDVIEELKAKKLI
-180 DNHINVLDFGCG
+180 TNHINVLDFGCG

-202 YLKHYRKDL
+202 YLKNYRKDL
-211 SFSIVGLDLKKDV
+211 TFSIVGLDLKKDV

-230 LAQKLNY
+230 LAKKLNY

-246 IKDYDRAK
+246 IKDYNKSK

-275 ALSLNAKAILAVPC
+275 ALSLDAKAILAVPC

-312 MVDNGVVLDKFA
+312 MA
-324 TLATDSFRSS
+324 
-334 EFYNTLKI
+334 
-342 MVDNGVVLDKFAT
+342 DNGVVLDKFAT
-355 LATDSFRSLALEL
+355 LATDSFRSLSLEL

-389 IKAIKSKPSN
+389 IKAIKSKSSN
-399 LKEKLKEYN
+399 LKEKLIEYN
-408 KLKEFLGI
+408 KLKEFLEI
-416 QPLLE
+416 KPLLE
-421 ELTKK
+421 DLIKK

>member
-1 MEKENILSELRKNI
+1 MEKENILFELIKNI
-15 QEDKFIKIVFS
+15 QEDKLIKIVFS
-26 DRQNGEFNKIIIKS
+26 DRQSGDFNKVIIKPII
-40 LSLKNGKNIQI
+40 LKSARNIQI

-58 AFHKNIELDHFQEI
+58 AFHKNIDLNNLQEL
-72 EDILKGYMENFKQ
+72 EDSLKEYIDNFKQ

-90 ENLDISFIK
+90 EGSDISFIR
-99 KKESFTK
+99 KKESFSRK
-106 KINKNNLIKNY
+106 EKESNLIKTSN
-117 IEHNKKKQYILNEG
+117 EHNKKKQYILNEG

-143 STEGKILKSSY
+143 SVEGKILKSSY
-154 NKFRQINKYLE
+154 NKFKQINKYLE
-165 FIDDVIEELKSKKLI
+165 FIDDVIEELKAKKLI
-180 DNHINVLDFGCG
+180 TNHINVLDFGCG

-202 YLKHYRKDL
+202 YLKNYREDL
-211 SFSIVGLDLKKDV
+211 TFSIVGLDLKKDV

-230 LAQKLNY
+230 LAKKLNY

-246 IKDYDRAK
+246 IKDYDKSK

-275 ALSLNAKAILAVPC
+275 ALSLDAKAILAVPC

-312 MVDNGVVLDKFA
+312 MA
-324 TLATDSFRSS
+324 
-334 EFYNTLKI
+334 
-342 MVDNGVVLDKFAT
+342 DNGVVLDKFAT
-355 LATDSFRSLALEL
+355 LATDSFRSLSLEL

-389 IKAIKSKPSN
+389 IRAIKSKSSN
-399 LKEKLKEYN
+399 LKEKLVEYN

-416 QPLLE
+416 KPLLE
-421 ELTKK
+421 DLIKK

>member
-1 MEKENILSELRKNI
+1 MEKENVLFELKKNI
-15 QEDKFIKIVFS
+15 QEDKLIKIVFS
-26 DRQNGEFNKIIIKS
+26 DRQSGDFNKVIIKPII
-40 LSLKNGKNIQI
+40 LKSTKNIQI

-58 AFHKNIELDHFQEI
+58 AFHKNIDLNNLQELEN
-72 EDILKGYMENFKQ
+72 ILKEYIDNFKQ

-90 ENLDISFIK
+90 EGSDISFIR
-99 KKESFTK
+99 KKESFSRK
-106 KINKNNLIKNY
+106 EKESNLIKSSN
-117 IEHNKKKQYILNEG
+117 EHNKKKQYILNEG

-143 STEGKILKSSY
+143 SVEGKILKSSF
-154 NKFRQINKYLE
+154 NKFKQINKYLE
-165 FIDDVIEELKSKKLI
+165 FIDDVIEELKAKKLI
-180 DNHINVLDFGCG
+180 TNHINVLDFGCG

-202 YLKHYRKDL
+202 YLKNYRKDL
-211 SFSIVGLDLKKDV
+211 TFSIVGLDLKKDV

-230 LAQKLNY
+230 LAKKLNY

-246 IKDYDRAK
+246 IKDYDKSK

-275 ALSLNAKAILAVPC
+275 ALSLDAKAILAVPC

-312 MVDNGVVLDKFA
+312 MA
-324 TLATDSFRSS
+324 
-334 EFYNTLKI
+334 
-342 MVDNGVVLDKFAT
+342 DNGVVLDKFAT
-355 LATDSFRSLALEL
+355 LATDSFRSLSLEL

-389 IKAIKSKPSN
+389 IKAIKSKSSN
-399 LKEKLKEYN
+399 LKEKLVEYN

-416 QPLLE
+416 KPLLE
-421 ELTKK
+421 DLIKK

>member
-1 MEKENILSELRKNI
+1 MEKENILFELIKNI
-15 QEDKFIKIVFS
+15 QEDKLIKIVFS
-26 DRQNGEFNKIIIKS
+26 DRKSGDFNKVIIKPII
-40 LSLKNGKNIQI
+40 LKSTKNIQI
-51 ESFKDNK
+51 ESFRDNK
-58 AFHKNIELDHFQEI
+58 AFHKNIDLNNLQELEYN
-72 EDILKGYMENFKQ
+72 LKEYIDNFKQ

-90 ENLDISFIK
+90 EGSDISFIR
-99 KKESFTK
+99 KKENFSRK
-106 KINKNNLIKNY
+106 EKDSNLIKTSN
-117 IEHNKKKQYILNEG
+117 EHNKKKQYILNEG

-143 STEGKILKSSY
+143 SVEGKILKSSF
-154 NKFRQINKYLE
+154 NKFKQINKYLE
-165 FIDDVIEELKSKKLI
+165 FIDDVIEELKAKKLI
-180 DNHINVLDFGCG
+180 TNHINVLDFGCG

-202 YLKHYRKDL
+202 YLKNYRKDL
-211 SFSIVGLDLKKDV
+211 TFSIVGLDLKKDV

-230 LAQKLNY
+230 LAKKLNY

-246 IKDYDRAK
+246 IKDYDKSK

-275 ALSLNAKAILAVPC
+275 ALSLDAKAILAVPC

-312 MVDNGVVLDKFA
+312 MA
-324 TLATDSFRSS
+324 
-334 EFYNTLKI
+334 
-342 MVDNGVVLDKFAT
+342 DNGVVLDKFAT
-355 LATDSFRSLALEL
+355 LATDSFRSLSLEL

-389 IKAIKSKPSN
+389 IRAIKSKSSN
-399 LKEKLKEYN
+399 LKEKLVEYN

-416 QPLLE
+416 KPLLE
-421 ELTKK
+421 DLIKK

>member
-1 MEKENILSELRKNI
+1 MEKENVLFELKKNI
-15 QEDKFIKIVFS
+15 QEDKLIKIVFS
-26 DRQNGEFNKIIIKS
+26 DRQSGDFNKVIIKPII
-40 LSLKNGKNIQI
+40 LKSTKNIQI

-58 AFHKNIELDHFQEI
+58 AFHKNIDLNNLQEL
-72 EDILKGYMENFKQ
+72 EDNLKEYIDNFKQ

-90 ENLDISFIK
+90 EGSDISFIR
-99 KKESFTK
+99 KKENFSRK
-106 KINKNNLIKNY
+106 EKESNLIKTSN
-117 IEHNKKKQYILNEG
+117 EHNKKKQYILNEG

-143 STEGKILKSSY
+143 SVKGKILKSSF
-154 NKFRQINKYLE
+154 NKFKQINKYLE
-165 FIDDVIEELKSKKLI
+165 FIDDVIEELKAKKLI
-180 DNHINVLDFGCG
+180 TNHINVLDFGCG

-202 YLKHYRKDL
+202 YLKNYRKDL
-211 SFSIVGLDLKKDV
+211 TFSIVGLDLKKDV

-230 LAQKLNY
+230 LAKKLNY

-246 IKDYDRAK
+246 IKDYDKSK

-275 ALSLNAKAILAVPC
+275 ALSLDAKAILAVPC

-312 MVDNGVVLDKFA
+312 MA
-324 TLATDSFRSS
+324 
-334 EFYNTLKI
+334 
-342 MVDNGVVLDKFAT
+342 DNGVVLDKFAT
-355 LATDSFRSLALEL
+355 LATDSFRSLSLEL

-389 IKAIKSKPSN
+389 IKAIKSKSSN
-399 LKEKLKEYN
+399 LKEKLTEYN

-416 QPLLE
+416 KPLLE
-421 ELTKK
+421 DLIKK
-426 YFLIDTNTE
+426 YFSIDTNTE

>member
-1 MEKENILSELRKNI
+1 MLKEDILFELKKNV

-26 DRQNGEFNKIIIKS
+26 DRQNGEFNKIIMKPI
-40 LSLKNGKNIQI
+40 SLKTCKNIQI

-58 AFHKNIELDHFQEI
+58 AFHKNIKLNNFQEI
-72 EDILKGYMENFKQ
+72 ENVLKEYIENFKQ
-85 ILLQI
+85 ILLQV
-90 ENLDISFIK
+90 ENFDVSFIR
-99 KKESFTK
+99 KKESFIK
-106 KINKNNLIKNY
+106 RENKNNLIKNSN
-117 IEHNKKKQYILNEG
+117 EHNKKKEYILNEG

-143 STEGKILKSSY
+143 SVEGKILKSSY
-154 NKFRQINKYLE
+154 NKFKQINKYLE

-202 YLKHYRKDL
+202 YLKNYRKDL

-230 LAQKLNY
+230 LAEKLNY

-246 IKDYDRAK
+246 IKDYHRAK

-300 NKNSEFYNTLKI
+300 NKDSKFYDNLKI
-312 MVDNGVVLDKFA
+312 MADNGIVLDKFA
-324 TLATDSFRSS
+324 SLAT
-334 EFYNTLKI
+334 
-342 MVDNGVVLDKFAT
+342 G
-355 LATDSFRSLALEL
+355 
-368 CGYKTKMIEF
+368 
-378 IDMEHTPKNIL
+378 
-389 IKAIKSKPSN
+389 
-399 LKEKLKEYN
+399 
-408 KLKEFLGI
+408 
-416 QPLLE
+416 
-421 ELTKK
+421 
-426 YFLIDTNTE
+426 
-435 IPYN
+435 

>member
-1 MEKENILSELRKNI
+1 MEKENILFELIKNI
-15 QEDKFIKIVFS
+15 QEDKLIKIVFS
-26 DRQNGEFNKIIIKS
+26 DRQSGDFNKVIIKPII
-40 LSLKNGKNIQI
+40 LKSAKNIQI

-58 AFHKNIELDHFQEI
+58 AFHKNIDLNNLKEL
-72 EDILKGYMENFKQ
+72 EDNLKEYIDNFKQ

-90 ENLDISFIK
+90 EGSDISFIR
-99 KKESFTK
+99 KKESFSK
-106 KINKNNLIKNY
+106 KEKESNLIKTSN
-117 IEHNKKKQYILNEG
+117 EHNKKKQYILNEG

-143 STEGKILKSSY
+143 SVEGKILKSSF
-154 NKFRQINKYLE
+154 NKFKQINKYLE
-165 FIDDVIEELKSKKLI
+165 FIDDVIEELKAKKLI
-180 DNHINVLDFGCG
+180 TNHINVLDFGCG

-202 YLKHYRKDL
+202 YLKNYRKDL
-211 SFSIVGLDLKKDV
+211 TFSIVGLDLKKDV

-230 LAQKLNY
+230 LAKKLNY

-246 IKDYDRAK
+246 IKDYDKSK

-261 LHACNNATDYSLEK
+261 LYACNNATDYSLEK
-275 ALSLNAKAILAVPC
+275 ALSLDAKAILAVPC

-312 MVDNGVVLDKFA
+312 MADNGV
-324 TLATDSFRSS
+324 
-334 EFYNTLKI
+334 I
-342 MVDNGVVLDKFAT
+342 LDKFAT
-355 LATDSFRSLALEL
+355 LATDSFRSLSLEL

-389 IKAIKSKPSN
+389 IKAIKSKSSN
-399 LKEKLKEYN
+399 LKEKLVEYN

-416 QPLLE
+416 KPLLE
-421 ELTKK
+421 DLIKK

>member
-1 MEKENILSELRKNI
+1 MEKENVLFELKKNI
-15 QEDKFIKIVFS
+15 QEDKLIKIVFS
-26 DRQNGEFNKIIIKS
+26 DRKSRDFNKVIIKPII
-40 LSLKNGKNIQI
+40 LKSAKNIQI

-58 AFHKNIELDHFQEI
+58 AFHKNIDLNNLQEL
-72 EDILKGYMENFKQ
+72 EDNLKEYIDNFKQ

-90 ENLDISFIK
+90 EGSDISFIR
-99 KKESFTK
+99 KKENFSRK
-106 KINKNNLIKNY
+106 EKESNLIKTSN
-117 IEHNKKKQYILNEG
+117 EHNKKKQYILNEG

-143 STEGKILKSSY
+143 SVEGKILKSSF
-154 NKFRQINKYLE
+154 NKFKQINKYLE
-165 FIDDVIEELKSKKLI
+165 FIDDVIEELKAKKLI
-180 DNHINVLDFGCG
+180 TNHINVLDFGCG

-202 YLKHYRKDL
+202 YLKNYRKDL
-211 SFSIVGLDLKKDV
+211 TFSIVGLDLKKDV

-230 LAQKLNY
+230 LAKKLNY

-246 IKDYDRAK
+246 IKDYDKSK

-275 ALSLNAKAILAVPC
+275 ALSLDAKAILAVPC

-312 MVDNGVVLDKFA
+312 MADNGV
-324 TLATDSFRSS
+324 
-334 EFYNTLKI
+334 I
-342 MVDNGVVLDKFAT
+342 LDKFAT
-355 LATDSFRSLALEL
+355 LATDSFRSLSLEL
-368 CGYKTKMIEF
+368 CGYKTNMIEF

-389 IKAIKSKPSN
+389 IKAIKSKSSN
-399 LKEKLKEYN
+399 LKEKLTEYN

-416 QPLLE
+416 KPLLE
-421 ELTKK
+421 DLIKK
-426 YFLIDTNTE
+426 YFSIDTNTE

>member
-1 MEKENILSELRKNI
+1 MEKENILFELIKNI
-15 QEDKFIKIVFS
+15 QDDKLIKIVFS
-26 DRQNGEFNKIIIKS
+26 DRKSGDFNKVIIKPII
-40 LSLKNGKNIQI
+40 LKSAKNIQI

-58 AFHKNIELDHFQEI
+58 AFHKNIDLNNLKEL
-72 EDILKGYMENFKQ
+72 EDNLKEYIDNFKQ

-90 ENLDISFIK
+90 EGSDISFIR
-99 KKESFTK
+99 KKENFSRK
-106 KINKNNLIKNY
+106 EKESNLIKTSN
-117 IEHNKKKQYILNEG
+117 EHNKKKQYILNEG

-143 STEGKILKSSY
+143 SVEGKILKSSF
-154 NKFRQINKYLE
+154 NKFKQINKYLE
-165 FIDDVIEELKSKKLI
+165 FIDDVIEELKAKKLI
-180 DNHINVLDFGCG
+180 TNHINVLDFGCG

-202 YLKHYRKDL
+202 YLKNYRKDL
-211 SFSIVGLDLKKDV
+211 TFSIVGLDLKKDV

-230 LAQKLNY
+230 LAKKLNY

-246 IKDYDRAK
+246 IKDYNKSK

-275 ALSLNAKAILAVPC
+275 ALSLDAKAILAVPC

-312 MVDNGVVLDKFA
+312 MA
-324 TLATDSFRSS
+324 
-334 EFYNTLKI
+334 
-342 MVDNGVVLDKFAT
+342 DNGVVLDKFAT
-355 LATDSFRSLALEL
+355 LATDSFRSLSLEL

-389 IKAIKSKPSN
+389 IKAIKSKSSN
-399 LKEKLKEYN
+399 LKEKLTEYN

-416 QPLLE
+416 KPLLE
-421 ELTKK
+421 DLIKK
-426 YFLIDTNTE
+426 YFSIDTNTE

>member
-1 MEKENILSELRKNI
+1 MEKENILFELKKNI
-15 QEDKFIKIVFS
+15 QDDKLIKIVFS
-26 DRQNGEFNKIIIKS
+26 DRKSGDFNKVIIKPII
-40 LSLKNGKNIQI
+40 LKSTKNIQI

-58 AFHKNIELDHFQEI
+58 AFHKNIDLNNLQEL
-72 EDILKGYMENFKQ
+72 EDNLKEYIDNFKQ

-90 ENLDISFIK
+90 EGSDISFIR
-99 KKESFTK
+99 KKENFSRK
-106 KINKNNLIKNY
+106 EKESNLIKTSN
-117 IEHNKKKQYILNEG
+117 EHNKKKQYILNEG

-143 STEGKILKSSY
+143 SVEGKILKSSY
-154 NKFRQINKYLE
+154 NKFKQINKYLE
-165 FIDDVIEELKSKKLI
+165 FIDDVIEELKAKKLI
-180 DNHINVLDFGCG
+180 TNHINVLDFGCG

-202 YLKHYRKDL
+202 YLKNYRKDL
-211 SFSIVGLDLKKDV
+211 TFSIVGLDLKKDV

-230 LAQKLNY
+230 LAKKLNY

-246 IKDYDRAK
+246 IKDYDKSK

-275 ALSLNAKAILAVPC
+275 ALSLDAKAILAVPC

-312 MVDNGVVLDKFA
+312 MA
-324 TLATDSFRSS
+324 
-334 EFYNTLKI
+334 
-342 MVDNGVVLDKFAT
+342 DNGVVLDKFAT
-355 LATDSFRSLALEL
+355 LATDSFRSLSLEL

-389 IKAIKSKPSN
+389 IKAIKSKSSN
-399 LKEKLKEYN
+399 LKEKLVEYN

-416 QPLLE
+416 KPLLE
-421 ELTKK
+421 DLIKK

>member
-1 MEKENILSELRKNI
+1 MEKENILFELIKNI
-15 QEDKFIKIVFS
+15 QEDKLIKIVFS
-26 DRQNGEFNKIIIKS
+26 DRKSGDFNKVIIKPII
-40 LSLKNGKNIQI
+40 LKSTKNIQI

-58 AFHKNIELDHFQEI
+58 AFHKNIDLNNLQELENN
-72 EDILKGYMENFKQ
+72 LKEYIDNFKQ

-90 ENLDISFIK
+90 EGSDVSFIR
-99 KKESFTK
+99 KKENFSRK
-106 KINKNNLIKNY
+106 EKDSNLIKTSN
-117 IEHNKKKQYILNEG
+117 EHNKKKQYILNEG

-143 STEGKILKSSY
+143 SVEGKILKSSF
-154 NKFRQINKYLE
+154 NKFKQINKYLE
-165 FIDDVIEELKSKKLI
+165 FIDDVIEELKAKKLI
-180 DNHINVLDFGCG
+180 TNHINVLDFGCG

-202 YLKHYRKDL
+202 YLKNYRKDL
-211 SFSIVGLDLKKDV
+211 TFSIVGLDLKKDV

-230 LAQKLNY
+230 LAKKLNY
-237 ENLEFLNGN
+237 ENLEFLNDN
-246 IKDYDRAK
+246 IKDYDKSK

-275 ALSLNAKAILAVPC
+275 ALSLDAKAILAVPC

-312 MVDNGVVLDKFA
+312 MTDNGV
-324 TLATDSFRSS
+324 
-334 EFYNTLKI
+334 I
-342 MVDNGVVLDKFAT
+342 LDKFAT
-355 LATDSFRSLALEL
+355 LATDSFRSLSLEL

-389 IKAIKSKPSN
+389 IRAIKSKSSN
-399 LKEKLKEYN
+399 LKEKLVEYN

-416 QPLLE
+416 KPLLE
-421 ELTKK
+421 DLIKK

>member
-1 MEKENILSELRKNI
+1 MEKENVLFELKKNI
-15 QEDKFIKIVFS
+15 QEDKLIKIVFS
-26 DRQNGEFNKIIIKS
+26 DRKSGDFNKVIIKPII
-40 LSLKNGKNIQI
+40 LKSTKNIQI

-58 AFHKNIELDHFQEI
+58 AFHKNIDLNNLQELEN
-72 EDILKGYMENFKQ
+72 ILKEYIENFKQ

-90 ENLDISFIK
+90 EGADISFIR
-99 KKESFTK
+99 KKESFSRK
-106 KINKNNLIKNY
+106 EKESSLVKSSN
-117 IEHNKKKQYILNEG
+117 EHNKKKQYILNEG

-143 STEGKILKSSY
+143 SVEGKILKSSY
-154 NKFRQINKYLE
+154 NKFKQINKYLE
-165 FIDDVIEELKSKKLI
+165 FIDDVIEELKAKKLI
-180 DNHINVLDFGCG
+180 TNHINVLDFGCG

-202 YLKHYRKDL
+202 YLKNYRKDL
-211 SFSIVGLDLKKDV
+211 TFSIVGLDLKKDV

-230 LAQKLNY
+230 LAKKLNY

-246 IKDYDRAK
+246 IKDYDKSK

-275 ALSLNAKAILAVPC
+275 ALSLDAKAILAVPC

-300 NKNSEFYNTLKI
+300 NKNSEFHNTLKI
-312 MVDNGVVLDKFA
+312 MA
-324 TLATDSFRSS
+324 
-334 EFYNTLKI
+334 
-342 MVDNGVVLDKFAT
+342 DNGVVLDKFAT
-355 LATDSFRSLALEL
+355 LATDSFRSLSLEL
-368 CGYKTKMIEF
+368 CGYKTRMIEF

-389 IKAIKSKPSN
+389 IKAIKSKSSD
-399 LKEKLKEYN
+399 LKEKLVEYN

-416 QPLLE
+416 KPLLE
-421 ELTKK
+421 DLIRK

>member
-1 MEKENILSELRKNI
+1 MEKENVLFELKKNI
-15 QEDKFIKIVFS
+15 QEDKLIKIVFS
-26 DRQNGEFNKIIIKS
+26 DRQSGDFNKVIIKPII
-40 LSLKNGKNIQI
+40 LKSTKNIQI

-58 AFHKNIELDHFQEI
+58 AFHKNIDLNNLQELEN
-72 EDILKGYMENFKQ
+72 ILKEYIDNFKQ

-90 ENLDISFIK
+90 EGSDISFIR
-99 KKESFTK
+99 KKENFSRK
-106 KINKNNLIKNY
+106 EKESNLIKTSN
-117 IEHNKKKQYILNEG
+117 EHNKKKQYILNEG

-143 STEGKILKSSY
+143 SVEGKILKSSF
-154 NKFRQINKYLE
+154 NKFKQINKYLE
-165 FIDDVIEELKSKKLI
+165 FIDDVIEELKAKKLI
-180 DNHINVLDFGCG
+180 TNHINVLDFGCG

-202 YLKHYRKDL
+202 YLKNYRKDL
-211 SFSIVGLDLKKDV
+211 TFSIVGLDLKKDV

-230 LAQKLNY
+230 LAKKLNY

-246 IKDYDRAK
+246 IKDYDKSK

-275 ALSLNAKAILAVPC
+275 ALSLDAKAILAVPC

-312 MVDNGVVLDKFA
+312 MA
-324 TLATDSFRSS
+324 
-334 EFYNTLKI
+334 
-342 MVDNGVVLDKFAT
+342 DNGVVLDKFAT
-355 LATDSFRSLALEL
+355 LATDSFRSLSLEL

-389 IKAIKSKPSN
+389 IKAIKSKSSN
-399 LKEKLKEYN
+399 LKEKLVEYN

-416 QPLLE
+416 KPLLE
-421 ELTKK
+421 DLIKK

>member
-1 MEKENILSELRKNI
+1 MEKENILFESIKNI
-15 QEDKFIKIVFS
+15 QEDKLIKIVFS
-26 DRQNGEFNKIIIKS
+26 DRKSGDFNKVIIKPII
-40 LSLKNGKNIQI
+40 LKSVKNIQI

-58 AFHKNIELDHFQEI
+58 AFHKNIDLNNLKEL
-72 EDILKGYMENFKQ
+72 EDNLKEYIDNFKQ

-90 ENLDISFIK
+90 EGSDISFIR
-99 KKESFTK
+99 KKENFSRK
-106 KINKNNLIKNY
+106 EKESNLIKTSN
-117 IEHNKKKQYILNEG
+117 EHNKKKQYILNEG

-143 STEGKILKSSY
+143 SVEGKILKSSF
-154 NKFRQINKYLE
+154 NKFKQINKYLE
-165 FIDDVIEELKSKKLI
+165 FIDDVIEELKAKKLI
-180 DNHINVLDFGCG
+180 TNHINVLDFGFG

-202 YLKHYRKDL
+202 YLKNYRKDL
-211 SFSIVGLDLKKDV
+211 TFSIVGLDLKKDV

-230 LAQKLNY
+230 LAKKLNY

-246 IKDYDRAK
+246 IKDYNKSK

-275 ALSLNAKAILAVPC
+275 ALSLDAKAILAVPC

-312 MVDNGVVLDKFA
+312 MA
-324 TLATDSFRSS
+324 
-334 EFYNTLKI
+334 
-342 MVDNGVVLDKFAT
+342 DNGVVLDKFAT
-355 LATDSFRSLALEL
+355 LATDSFRSLSLEL

-389 IKAIKSKPSN
+389 IKAIKSKSSN
-399 LKEKLKEYN
+399 LKEKLTEYN

-416 QPLLE
+416 KPLLE
-421 ELTKK
+421 DLIKK
-426 YFLIDTNTE
+426 YFSIDTNTE

>member
-1 MEKENILSELRKNI
+1 MEKENVLFELKKNI
-15 QEDKFIKIVFS
+15 QEDKLIKIVFS
-26 DRQNGEFNKIIIKS
+26 DRQSGDFNKVIIKPII
-40 LSLKNGKNIQI
+40 LKSAKNIQI

-58 AFHKNIELDHFQEI
+58 VFHKNIDLNNLQEL
-72 EDILKGYMENFKQ
+72 EDNLKEYIDNFKQ

-90 ENLDISFIK
+90 EGSDISFIR
-99 KKESFTK
+99 KKES
-106 KINKNNLIKNY
+106 NLVKSSN
-117 IEHNKKKQYILNEG
+117 EHNKKKQYILNEG

-143 STEGKILKSSY
+143 SVEGKILKSSY
-154 NKFRQINKYLE
+154 NKFKQINKYLE
-165 FIDDVIEELKSKKLI
+165 FIDDVIEELKAKKLI
-180 DNHINVLDFGCG
+180 TNHINVLDFGCG

-202 YLKHYRKDL
+202 YLKNYRKDL
-211 SFSIVGLDLKKDV
+211 TFSIVGLDLKKDV

-230 LAQKLNY
+230 LAKKLNY

-246 IKDYDRAK
+246 IKDYDKSK

-275 ALSLNAKAILAVPC
+275 ALSLDAKAILAVPC

-300 NKNSEFYNTLKI
+300 NKNSEFHNTLKI
-312 MVDNGVVLDKFA
+312 MA
-324 TLATDSFRSS
+324 
-334 EFYNTLKI
+334 
-342 MVDNGVVLDKFAT
+342 DNGVVLDKFAT
-355 LATDSFRSLALEL
+355 LATDSFRSLSLEL

-389 IKAIKSKPSN
+389 IKAIKSKSSN
-399 LKEKLKEYN
+399 LKEKLVEYN

-416 QPLLE
+416 KPLLE
-421 ELTKK
+421 DLIKK

>member
-1 MEKENILSELRKNI
+1 MEKENVLFELKKNI
-15 QEDKFIKIVFS
+15 QEDKLIKIVFS
-26 DRQNGEFNKIIIKS
+26 DRKSGDFNKVIIKPII
-40 LSLKNGKNIQI
+40 LKSTKNIQI

-58 AFHKNIELDHFQEI
+58 AFHKNIDLNNLQELEN
-72 EDILKGYMENFKQ
+72 ILKEYIDNFKQ

-90 ENLDISFIK
+90 EGSDISFIR
-99 KKESFTK
+99 KKENFSRK
-106 KINKNNLIKNY
+106 EKESNLIKTSN
-117 IEHNKKKQYILNEG
+117 EHNKKKQYILNEG

-143 STEGKILKSSY
+143 SVEGKILKSSF
-154 NKFRQINKYLE
+154 NKFKQINKYLE
-165 FIDDVIEELKSKKLI
+165 FIDDVIEELKAKKLI
-180 DNHINVLDFGCG
+180 TNHINVLDFGCG

-202 YLKHYRKDL
+202 YLKNYRKDL
-211 SFSIVGLDLKKDV
+211 TFSIVGLDLKKDV

-230 LAQKLNY
+230 LAKKLNY

-246 IKDYDRAK
+246 IKDYDKSK

-275 ALSLNAKAILAVPC
+275 ALSLDAKAILAVPC

-312 MVDNGVVLDKFA
+312 MA
-324 TLATDSFRSS
+324 
-334 EFYNTLKI
+334 
-342 MVDNGVVLDKFAT
+342 DNGVVLDKFAT
-355 LATDSFRSLALEL
+355 LATDSFRSLSLEL

-389 IKAIKSKPSN
+389 IKAIKSKSSN
-399 LKEKLKEYN
+399 LKEKLVEYN

-416 QPLLE
+416 KPLLE
-421 ELTKK
+421 DLIKK